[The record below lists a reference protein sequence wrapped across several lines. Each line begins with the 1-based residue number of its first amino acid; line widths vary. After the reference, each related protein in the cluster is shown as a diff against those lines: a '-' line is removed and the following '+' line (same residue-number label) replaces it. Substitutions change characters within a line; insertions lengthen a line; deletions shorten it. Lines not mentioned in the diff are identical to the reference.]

1 MDGLSDWLTTN
12 GPTYVV
18 RLVGAL
24 LVFWIGRKVVKWLT
38 TAADRAMERGG
49 LDETLR
55 GFLSSIIRAVLLA
68 LVIIAALGTLGIETT
83 GFAAILAAAGLAV
96 GFALQGTLAN
106 FASGVMLLLFK
117 PYKAGDLVEVG
128 DTLGVVEEIQIFNT
142 LLTTPDNK
150 LVIMPNAQVT
160 SGPIVNLSGKGSL
173 RVDLVAGI
181 GYDDDLRQAKAILQN
196 ILNTHPKVLED
207 PAPAVTVL
215 ELGDNSVNFAVRPY
229 ATVDDYWDVY
239 FDVTEAIKLELDDA
253 GISIPYPQ
261 RDIHII
267 GPEGATGAA

>member
-1 MDGLSDWLTTN
+1 MDGLQDWLTTN
-12 GPTYVV
+12 GPTYLV
-18 RLVGAL
+18 RLAGAL
-24 LVFWIGRKVVKWLT
+24 VVFWIGRKVVNWL
-38 TAADRAMERGG
+38 AGLAEKGMERGG
-49 LDETLR
+49 LEGTLR
-55 GFLSSIIRAVLLA
+55 GFLVSILRAILLV

-83 GFAAILAAAGLAV
+83 SFAAILAAAGLAV
-96 GFALQGTLAN
+96 GLALQGTLAN

-117 PYKAGDLVEVG
+117 PYKAGDLVEIGGV
-128 DTLGVVEEIQIFNT
+128 LGVVDEIQIFNT

-160 SGPIVNLSGKGSL
+160 SGPITNLSGKGSL

-181 GYDDDLRQAKAILQN
+181 GYDDDLKQAKSILQD
-196 ILNTHPKVLED
+196 ILDSHPKVLAE
-207 PAPAVTVL
+207 PAPAVTVM

-229 ATVDDYWDVY
+229 ATVADYWDVY
-239 FDVTEAIKLELDDA
+239 FDVTESIKLRLDEA

-267 GPEGATGAA
+267 GPEDAAGAL